1 MKGWKTI
8 LQANGT
14 QRKAGVVTLISDEID
29 FKIKIH
35 ESKSQKNQIVLY
47 SQYENMTGKTTES
60 FLDIGLKKESNLMFP

>member
-1 MKGWKTI
+1 MKGWNTI

-14 QRKAGVVTLISDEID
+14 QRKAGVVTLTSDEID

-35 ESKSQKNQIVLY
+35 ELKSQKNQIVLY
-47 SQYENMTGKTTES
+47 FQYENMTRKTTEA